1 MTTYQLTTTK
11 SAYNGWHAD
20 TEISMGSV
28 EITSLGEKKL
38 VRRVL
43 EISTSKRRPGS
54 ISSFASVST
63 IEDRTSSD
71 GKSYSMK
78 TMEIFSGY
86 AKHFNPTPAK
96 TATEKAVK
104 EAHIKA
110 LEHAEAI
117 LAEAVAYYAAKAA

>member
-1 MTTYQLTTTK
+1 MTSYQMTLTK
-11 SAYNGWHAD
+11 SAYNGWNAD
-20 TEISMGSV
+20 TVIPMGSV

-38 VRRVL
+38 CRRVL
-43 EISTSKRRPGS
+43 EISTSKRRPGL

-86 AKHFNPTPAK
+86 ATSALARSFPLALPWSYTVEERDWEWKRGAGVPRSS
-96 TATEKAVK
+96 AVGV
-104 EAHIKA
+104 
-110 LEHAEAI
+110 L
-117 LAEAVAYYAAKAA
+117 